1 MSIEVNTGVNSLPLW
16 RSGPRR
22 FAMAFGVL
30 ILAAGCGGEAAE
42 SAGGDP
48 SAIPL
53 GGDAAAVT
61 AAPAAEAPT
70 TVAEI
75 FPEGPGKQLVL
86 NNCASCHQVAC
97 AAIGQRPAGRWT
109 ELREAHREHAPG
121 LGDEDLT
128 AIFAYLSSNF
138 GSDRPEPL
146 VPPEFLAGG
155 CTPF

>member
-1 MSIEVNTGVNSLPLW
+1 MSIEVNAGMKPARRVL
-16 RSGPRR
+16 SGIGR
-22 FAMAFGVL
+22 FVGGCGIL
-30 ILAAGCGGEAAE
+30 LLAAGCGGDAAE

-48 SAIPL
+48 AAVPL
-53 GGDAAAVT
+53 GGDAAASA

-70 TVAEI
+70 NVAEI

-97 AAIGQRPAGRWT
+97 AAIGQRPAGRWE

-121 LGDEDLT
+121 LSDEDLT
-128 AIFAYLSSNF
+128 AIFAYLGANF
-138 GSDRPEPL
+138 GSDRPEPV
-146 VPPEFLAGG
+146 VPPEFLEGG